1 MVPNVGPLELLFFV
15 APLFW
20 ILPSYLVAKYA
31 EGKGW
36 SFAGFFLLGLFVSWI
51 LSGIVALIVE
61 DKAGATAARRASDA
75 DEIAYLK
82 QLETITRLREA
93 GTLSESEFLAEKR
106 RLLEK
111 RQRLQ
116 V

>member
-1 MVPNVGPLELLFFV
+1 MPNIGPLELLFIV

-20 ILPSYLVAKYA
+20 FLPSYLIAKYA
-31 EGKGW
+31 ERKGW
-36 SFAGFFLLGLFVSWI
+36 SFAGFLLLGLLVSWI
-51 LSGIVALIVE
+51 LSGIVALIIE

-75 DEIAYLK
+75 EEIAYLK

-111 RQRLQ
+111 RQRQQ